1 MTDSWQF
8 WALLSAGFAA
18 LTAVLSKLGV
28 RDVDPDAALLIRTA
42 VVIVLLS
49 AAIPLTRSKPLLDGF
64 TSRTS
69 LYLVLAGLATAAS
82 WACYFRALKVGD
94 VARVAAVDKLSVV
107 LAAVIAAAAIG
118 ERIGAVGWVGVL
130 LVGAGAALLSL
141 GR

>member
-69 LYLVLAGLATAAS
+69 LYLALAGAATAAS

-94 VARVAAVDKLSVV
+94 VARIAAVDKLSVV

-118 ERIGAVGWVGVL
+118 ERIGSVGWVGVL